1 MAEFQ
6 NAIRNGGGTRANAQT
21 AHYSCAL
28 VHLGEI
34 AYRTSGRVEFNPQ
47 TETFVGNDDANAM
60 LSKEYRAP
68 YLMPT

>member
-1 MAEFQ
+1 
-6 NAIRNGGGTRANAQT
+6 
-21 AHYSCAL
+21 L

-68 YLMPT
+68 YLMPTVAVNE

>member
-1 MAEFQ
+1 MLRMAEFQ
-6 NAIRNGGGTRANAQT
+6 NAIRSGGGTRANAQT

-34 AYRTSGRVEFNPQ
+34 AYRTAGRVEFDPQ

-60 LSKEYRAP
+60 LTKEYRAP
-68 YLMPT
+68 